1 MSDQGDSEMP
11 GQPSFAQ
18 LEAFQAMYG
27 HMEKRMNSIGLT
39 VAAMETERAVSE
51 EKRKFM
57 DARFTHIDRRLEK
70 IEGHIGRLVWLIIAA
85 IMGAGMS
92 FVMSGGMVSV

>member
-1 MSDQGDSEMP
+1 MSDSRAGGIHMP
-11 GQPSFAQ
+11 PTYAQ
-18 LEAFQAMYG
+18 LEAFQAMYQ

-57 DARFTHIDRRLEK
+57 EARFNQIDRRLEK
-70 IEGHIGRLVWLIIAA
+70 IDGHISRLVWLIIAA

-92 FVMSGGMVSV
+92 FVMSGGMPLS

>member
-1 MSDQGDSEMP
+1 MKDEAPTGPAS
-11 GQPSFAQ
+11 PSFGE
-18 LEAFQAMYG
+18 LESFRAMYQ

-57 DARFTHIDRRLEK
+57 EARFNQIDQRLEK
-70 IEGHIGRLVWLIIAA
+70 IDGHVSRLVWLIIAA
-85 IMGAGMS
+85 IVGAAMS
-92 FVMSGGMVSV
+92 FVMSGGIVTP

>member
-1 MSDQGDSEMP
+1 MSQPQDAGPDMP
-11 GQPSFAQ
+11 PTYAQ
-18 LEAFQAMYG
+18 IENMQTMYRQV
-27 HMEKRMNSIGLT
+27 EKRLNSIGLT

-57 DARFTHIDRRLEK
+57 EARFTHIDRRLEK
-70 IEGHIGRLVWLIIAA
+70 IDNHISRLVWLIIAA

-92 FVMSGGMVSV
+92 FVMSGGGALT

>member
-1 MSDQGDSEMP
+1 MSEIEPKREPMP
-11 GQPSFAQ
+11 QAYAQ
-18 LEAFQAMYG
+18 FETYQAMFR
-27 HMEKRMNSIGLT
+27 HVEKRLNSMGLT

-57 DARFTHIDRRLEK
+57 EARFNHIDRRLEK
-70 IEGHIGRLVWLIIAA
+70 IEGHIARLVWLIIAA

-92 FVMSGGMVSV
+92 FVMSGGLVGG

>member
-1 MSDQGDSEMP
+1 MS
-11 GQPSFAQ
+11 GQERQAYPSMAQ
-18 LEAFQAMYG
+18 LESFQAIYQ

-57 DARFTHIDRRLEK
+57 EVRFDHIDRRLEK
-70 IEGHIGRLVWLIIAA
+70 IDGHISRLVWLLIAA
-85 IMGAGMS
+85 IVGAGMS
-92 FVMSGGMVSV
+92 FVMSGAMVSM